1 MKIMLLVLA
10 FASAPAFAAQTID
23 CYEFNKD
30 GSRSK
35 RGGSVTIVLD
45 GEQGSVKMAGFWKK
59 GSGYGYEFSNPHAN
73 WGTAV
78 DGSEYGTIFFNDL
91 FNGEMVEYQLQLKAN
106 VENRSFEKQKATL
119 VIGLEETSSDA
130 PPAWGYDVVCSGKS
144 N

>member
-1 MKIMLLVLA
+1 MKAMLVLLA
-10 FASAPAFAAQTID
+10 LWSVPSFAAQTIE
-23 CYEFNKD
+23 CYQFNKD

-45 GEQGSVKMAGFWKK
+45 GEQGSVKMDGFWKK

-78 DGSEYGTIFFNDL
+78 DGSKFGTIFFNDL
-91 FNGEMVEYQLQLKAN
+91 FNGEMVEYQLQLEAN
-106 VENRSFEKQKATL
+106 LENQAFEKQKANL
-119 VIGLEETSSDA
+119 VIGIEETSSDA
-130 PPAWGYDVVCSGKS
+130 PPAWGYDVVCSGKL